1 MNCIFYRA
9 QGPGVRSRAG
19 SNELQK
25 ARQNW
30 YKVSELYS
38 MSSRYILIIEDEE
51 KLRGLLDQIMATE
64 KFQVLEIA
72 DGKTEAMP
80 APTSFDL
87 ASVERSHIQRVLD
100 YTKGNKVE
108 AARLL
113 NIGLTT
119 IYRKMMEYELG
130 QNGKVFSKM
139 KEHPGGS

>member
-1 MNCIFYRA
+1 MR
-9 QGPGVRSRAG
+9 
-19 SNELQK
+19 
-25 ARQNW
+25 
-30 YKVSELYS
+30 
-38 MSSRYILIIEDEE
+38 SRYILIIEDEE
-51 KLRGLLDQIMATE
+51 KLKGLLDQILATE

-72 DGKTEAMP
+72 DGKTEALATP
-80 APTSFDL
+80 AAFDL

-139 KEHPGGS
+139 KDQAGDS